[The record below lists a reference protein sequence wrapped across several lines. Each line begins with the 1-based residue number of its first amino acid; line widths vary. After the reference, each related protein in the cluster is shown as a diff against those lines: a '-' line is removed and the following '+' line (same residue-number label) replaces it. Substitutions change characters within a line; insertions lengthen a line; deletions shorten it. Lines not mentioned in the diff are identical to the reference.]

1 MTINLKV
8 PSMVCDGCAETVTKA
23 VKTVDGQA
31 RVNIDLDSK
40 LVAIESAASP
50 ESFEQAITAVGHDVD
65 EA

>member
-23 VKTVDGQA
+23 IKTVDGQA

-40 LVAIESAASP
+40 VVAIESAASP
-50 ESFEQAITAVGHDVD
+50 ESFQQAITAVGHDVN

>member
-1 MTINLKV
+1 
-8 PSMVCDGCAETVTKA
+8 MVCDGCAETVTKA

-31 RVNIDLDSK
+31 RVNIDLNNK

-50 ESFEQAITAVGHDVD
+50 ESFEQAITAVGHEVS